1 MTVSHSPRG
10 AASVLAALAL
20 AMASC
25 SIDVP
30 PPDQYSDPDAITDVA
45 SARSLLTSCYQL
57 FPHYE
62 YELSTLGDDYCL
74 TDVSNR
80 DVEQQNLYL
89 WQERSISDLATS
101 AWIAYYNCIANTD
114 VLLQRMA
121 SVRAS
126 TQGETAE
133 RAAIEAEGK
142 TLKALCYFDLLRLFA
157 SPYSGMGDDAGVV
170 VKGVTG
176 VETLPRSSKREVV
189 ETIRG
194 LLADAVAVG
203 SQPERNGWLS
213 ARAARLILADVALYI
228 GDYAAARENAR
239 AVVGECD
246 PAYISSSN
254 YSRLWAADS
263 WAGRIFAFNTSSS
276 FMAGISYS
284 ATEGDYFAINPAF
297 TFAEGDARTEWAV
310 LEREVAGSAR
320 RLMGKYNKV
329 NKEGGTIAYICRLR
343 WAHAYF
349 IAAEAQA
356 RLGDTGGALATLN
369 AYLAAV
375 GAEALTTT
383 GTADEVAAAIVAE
396 KRKEFVGEGQNY
408 FDIKRTDAPLER
420 LGLWGDGTRST
431 IQPGDF
437 RRTFPI
443 PASEYRYNSLVTQ
456 NEGWPRAIGN

>member
-1 MTVSHSPRG
+1 MIASYAKRG
-10 AASVLAALAL
+10 ATAVSAALAL
-20 AMASC
+20 ASC

-45 SARSLLTSCYQL
+45 SARSLLTSCYLL

-74 TDVSNR
+74 TNVSNR

-89 WQERSISDLATS
+89 WQERSISDLATNV
-101 AWIAYYNCIANTD
+101 WIAYYNCIASTD
-114 VLLQRMA
+114 VLLQRMG

-126 TQGETAE
+126 TQAETAE

-157 SPYSGMGDDAGVV
+157 SPYSGAGDDDGVV
-170 VKGVTG
+170 VKTATG

-189 ETIRG
+189 EQIRG
-194 LLADAVAVG
+194 LLDDAVAAG

-213 ARAARLILADVALYI
+213 ARSARLLLADVDLYA
-228 GDYAAARENAR
+228 GDYAAARENAQ
-239 AVVGECD
+239 AVVDECD
-246 PAYISSSN
+246 PAYVSSSN

-276 FMAGISYS
+276 FMSEIQYS

-297 TFAEGDARTEWAV
+297 TFADGDARAEWTI
-310 LEREVAGSAR
+310 LERDVAGTMR
-320 RLMGKYNKV
+320 RLMGKYNKM
-329 NKEGGTIAYICRLR
+329 NKESVTISYICRLR

-356 RLGDTGGALATLN
+356 RQGDTAGALSTLN
-369 AYLAAV
+369 TYLAAV
-375 GAEALTTT
+375 GAETLAST

-408 FDIKRTDAPLER
+408 FDIKRTGSSLER
-420 LGLWGDGTRST
+420 LNTWGAGTRST
-431 IQPGDF
+431 IAAGDY

-443 PASEYRYNSLVTQ
+443 PASEYRYNELVTQ
-456 NEGWPRAIGN
+456 NEGWPRTIDN